1 MLRSERRRRESAD
14 AFTDLLFN
22 ALLGFVFMFAVA
34 VIFMNPIA
42 KTGVIDTKAEY
53 LITVTWPDGNPSDV
67 DTWTQD
73 PGGNLIWYAAK
84 ESGLM
89 HLDRDD
95 TGTTRDVIT
104 VNGATVYNPL
114 NQEIVSIRGIVPGE
128 WTVNIQLY
136 AYDPGDLSSDGSD
149 ETTPIPVTVK
159 VEKVNPTVRVVFY
172 DTLELRGQGDEV
184 TAVRF
189 TIKPDGDITDVN
201 QLPKKLFN
209 QT

>member
-1 MLRSERRRRESAD
+1 MLRSERTRRESAD

-34 VIFMNPIA
+34 VIFMNPIPN
-42 KTGVIDTKAEY
+42 TGVIDTKAEY

-128 WTVNIQLY
+128 WTVNVQMY
-136 AYDPGDLSSDGSD
+136 AYDPGDLAPSGADGIV
-149 ETTPIPVTVK
+149 PIPVTVK

-172 DTLELRGQGDEV
+172 GTIELRGQGDEV

-189 TIKPDGDITDVN
+189 TIQPNGDVTDVN
-201 QLPKKLFN
+201 QLPKKLYGN
-209 QT
+209 S

>member
-1 MLRSERRRRESAD
+1 MLRSERKRRESAD

-128 WTVNIQLY
+128 WTVNVQMY
-136 AYDPGDLSSDGSD
+136 AYDPGDLAPSGADGIV
-149 ETTPIPVTVK
+149 PIPVTVK

-172 DTLELRGQGDEV
+172 GTIELRGQGDEV

-189 TIKPDGDITDVN
+189 TIQPNGDVTDVN
-201 QLPKKLFN
+201 QLPKKLYGN
-209 QT
+209 S

>member
-1 MLRSERRRRESAD
+1 MLRSNRRGDQAE

-22 ALLGFVFMFAVA
+22 ALLGFTFMFAVA

-42 KTGVIDTKAEY
+42 KTGAIETKAEY

-73 PGGNLIWYAAK
+73 PAGNLSWYAAK
-84 ESGLM
+84 EAGLM

-104 VNGATVYNPL
+104 VNGRTVENPL
-114 NQEIVSIRGIVPGE
+114 NQEIVSIRGVVPGE
-128 WTVNIQLY
+128 FTVNVKMY
-136 AYDPGDLSSDGSD
+136 AYDAGDLARSPG
-149 ETTPIPVTVK
+149 ETPAIPVTVK
-159 VEKVNPTVRVVFY
+159 VEKVNPVVRVMFY
-172 DTLELRGQGDEV
+172 DTVELRGQGDEI

-189 TIKPDGDITDVN
+189 TIQPNGDVTDVN
-201 QLPKKLFN
+201 QLPKRLFGEG
-209 QT
+209 